1 MALISARELL
11 KAGLHFGHNT
21 GRWNPKMGRY
31 IWGKRN
37 RVHIIDVRET
47 IRGVIDAHYF
57 LKRAAAEGGSF
68 LFVGTKR
75 QARDIVKREAVRCG
89 QHYVVERWLGG
100 TLTNYETV
108 LRQVRRL
115 EQIEEIEA
123 SGAVQTM
130 AKKMLAVHRR
140 KKRKL
145 VRNLEG
151 IRRMTTLPR
160 ALIVVD
166 PLREAVPVIEANKL
180 KIPVIAMADTDC
192 DPDPIDIILPATDDA
207 IRGLALL
214 MGKLAD
220 AVIAGR
226 APRGGVPVVAGTK
239 QADAGA

>member
-1 MALISARELL
+1 MALVSARELL
-11 KAGLHFGHNT
+11 EAGLHFGHNS
-21 GRWNPKMGRY
+21 GRWNPKMNRY

-37 RVHIIDVRET
+37 KVHIIDVRET

-57 LKRAAAEGGSF
+57 LKKTASRGGTF

-108 LRQVRRL
+108 LRQVKRL
-115 EQIEEIEA
+115 EELEAIDA
-123 SGAVQTM
+123 SGTIETM
-130 AKKMLAVHRR
+130 SKKMLAVHKR

-160 ALIVVD
+160 GVIVVD
-166 PLREAVPVIEANKL
+166 PMREAVPVIEANKL
-180 KIPVIAMADTDC
+180 MIPVIAMVDTDC
-192 DPDPIDIILPATDDA
+192 DPDPVDIVIPANDDA
-207 IRGLALL
+207 IRGIEL
-214 MGKLAD
+214 MVSKLAD
-220 AVIAGR
+220 AIIEGR
-226 APRGGVPVVAGTK
+226 ASRGGVPVEAAPG
-239 QADAGA
+239 QARAGA